1 MFVFTLVCVLA
12 LTAIFVAV
20 CASVYALATSRKAH
34 TNAQEMQ
41 MRTAQY
47 TEMLEMWRA
56 SVDECA
62 HLDLAVRQVEVRQGK
77 RSRTGTRLG
86 YAPRSN

>member
-1 MFVFTLVCVLA
+1 MVFILLCTLT
-12 LTAIFVAV
+12 LTAILVAC
-20 CASVYALATSRKAH
+20 CAAMYALATSRKAYIS
-34 TNAQEMQ
+34 AQEMQ
-41 MRTAQY
+41 MRTSQY

-86 YAPRSN
+86 YAPHSN